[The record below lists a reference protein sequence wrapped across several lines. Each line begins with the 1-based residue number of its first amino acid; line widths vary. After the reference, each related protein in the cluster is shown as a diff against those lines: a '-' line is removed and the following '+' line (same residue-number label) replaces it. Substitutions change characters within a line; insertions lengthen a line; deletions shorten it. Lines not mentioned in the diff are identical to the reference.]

1 MFPAY
6 DYLICK
12 DCGTTNRV
20 PAARNRGSLRCGKCR
35 TLFPLEGSNNGKPV
49 EVSDGNFEV
58 EVIKSRLPVLLDCWA
73 PWCGPCRIVAPTIEQ
88 LARKY
93 AGRVKV
99 AKLNTDENPEI
110 TSSYGILSIPTL
122 LVFKEGKLVDRMVG
136 AIPKGEIERRL
147 SRV

>member
-1 MFPAY
+1 VANP
-6 DYLICK
+6 
-12 DCGTTNRV
+12 
-20 PAARNRGSLRCGKCR
+20 S
-35 TLFPLEGSNNGKPV
+35 NGKPV
-49 EVSDGNFEV
+49 EVRDGNFEP
-58 EVIKSRLPVLLDCWA
+58 EVLKSRVPVLLDCWA

-122 LVFKEGKLVDRMVG
+122 LIFKEGKLVDRMVG